1 MTKAVVDIETDGLNA
16 TKIHCIVA
24 RCYASDKEKVWVG
37 EECNQFA
44 EWSGQIDQFIMHNGI
59 SFDAPILNRLTGS
72 NIKLSQVRDTLIESQ
87 LYNPIREGGHS
98 LESWGERLNFPKGN
112 MTEFKDYSPEMLE
125 YCKKDTELTSKL
137 AKTMEEEGKKFSIR
151 SYEMERKV
159 RAIID
164 QQQKN
169 GFAFNIREGMLL
181 LARLEDEQHQLEKD
195 AEEMFEPIITY
206 SPVKKIPKSTPF
218 NIASRKQIAER
229 LMELDW
235 KPKQFGK
242 EIKLKDGSTKKNVVV
257 SEEILDKI
265 NMKEAQ
271 MFSRYF
277 LLQKRTGLLKAWVQ
291 QCQEDER
298 VRGSVLTLKTV
309 TGRMAHHSPNM
320 AQVPASYSPYGKECR
335 ELWTVSNPD
344 THVLVGTD
352 ASGLEIRCLAHY
364 MNHPDLMCRG
374 KGIELEDKMID
385 AAKVFIREVLT
396 GDVHTANMK
405 AAGLTNRDQAKTF
418 IYAFLYGA
426 GPAKIGKVV
435 GGSAKQGNILIRK
448 FLKNMPAL
456 ERLRQNVMEAS
467 LNGFIKALDGRYLKI
482 RSPHASLNTLLQG
495 AGAIVCKQWL
505 VHMDEHIRKTGVDV
519 KLVASV
525 HDEYQFEV
533 AKKDVERFGKITKDA
548 MLETTKT
555 LDMKCPLDCEYK
567 VGNTW
572 AETH

>member
-1 MTKAVVDIETDGLNA
+1 MKAVVDIETDGLNA

-37 EECNQFA
+37 EECDQFA

-98 LESWGERLNFPKGN
+98 LEAWGERLNFPKGN
-112 MTEFKDYSPEMLE
+112 MTEFKHYSPEMLE

-137 AKTMEEEGKKFSIR
+137 AKTMEKEGKKFSIR

-195 AEEMFEPIITY
+195 AEEMFEPVITY

-229 LMELDW
+229 LMELGW
-235 KPKQFGK
+235 KP
-242 EIKLKDGSTKKNVVV
+242 EHYTEKDNVII
-257 SEEILDKI
+257 SEEILSKI
-265 NMKEAQ
+265 DMKEAQ

-291 QCQEDER
+291 ECQEDER
-298 VRGSVLTLKTV
+298 VRGRVLTLKTV

-352 ASGLEIRCLAHY
+352 ASGLELRCLAHY
-364 MNHPDLMCRG
+364 MNDP
-374 KGIELEDKMID
+374 KFTK
-385 AAKVFIREVLT
+385 EVLT

-405 AAGLTNRDQAKTF
+405 AAGLTDRDQAKTF

-435 GGSAKQGNILIRK
+435 GGNAKTGQQLTVK
-448 FLKNMPAL
+448 FLSNMPKL
-456 ERLRQNVMEAS
+456 KTLRDNVTAAAEV
-467 LNGFIKALDGRYLKI
+467 GPIKALDGRNLHI

-505 VHMDEHIRKTGVDV
+505 VHMDEHIRTTGVDV

-548 MLETTKT
+548 MLETTMT

>member
-1 MTKAVVDIETDGLNA
+1 MTIAVVDIETDDLNA

-37 EECNQFA
+37 EECDQFA
-44 EWSGQIDQFIMHNGI
+44 KWSGQIDQFIMHNGI

-98 LESWGERLNFPKGN
+98 LEAWGERLNFPKGN
-112 MTEFKDYSPEMLE
+112 MTEFKHYSPEMLE

-137 AKTMEEEGKKFSIR
+137 AKTMEKEGKKFSIR

-181 LARLEDEQHQLEKD
+181 LSRLEDEQHQLEKD
-195 AEEMFEPIITY
+195 AEEMFEPVITY

-229 LMELDW
+229 LIELGW
-235 KPKQFGK
+235 KP
-242 EIKLKDGSTKKNVVV
+242 EHYTEKDNVII
-257 SEEILDKI
+257 SEEILSKI

-291 QCQEDER
+291 ECQEDER
-298 VRGSVLTLKTV
+298 VRGRVLTLKTV

-352 ASGLEIRCLAHY
+352 ASGLELRCLAHY
-364 MNHPDLMCRG
+364 MNDP
-374 KGIELEDKMID
+374 KFTK
-385 AAKVFIREVLT
+385 EVLT

-405 AAGLTNRDQAKTF
+405 AAGLTDRDQAKTF

-435 GGSAKQGNILIRK
+435 GGNAKTGQQLTVK
-448 FLKNMPAL
+448 FLSNMPKL
-456 ERLRQNVMEAS
+456 KTLRDNVTAAAEV
-467 LNGFIKALDGRYLKI
+467 GPIKALDGRNLHI

-519 KLVASV
+519 KLVASI

-548 MLETTKT
+548 MLETTMT